1 MRRVSMRKLAGMV
14 VGVTAL
20 FFGAQASAAPCTVG
34 SCEVTDG
41 VLAVGTPVGVS
52 GADVELGAVDHQGS
66 FAIGGGLAGLEGF
79 IDVTFSTIFPGETT
93 VRTGIAN
100 MTIELFQDAISL
112 GAFAITD
119 ADGLSI
125 LPVIAVNFLSGS
137 DVFFQIA
144 GVSFRNAGASLPDY
158 NIDFQA
164 VEAAAVPIPGA
175 FLLLLSGVAG
185 LGFSMRRKPS

>member
-1 MRRVSMRKLAGMV
+1 MSRVGLRKFTGMA
-14 VGVTAL
+14 VGVAAF
-20 FFGAQASAAPCTVG
+20 FFGAQAFAAPCTIG
-34 SCEVTDG
+34 SCVVSAGALT
-41 VLAVGTPVGVS
+41 VVNPVGIS
-52 GADVELGAVDHQGS
+52 GNDVALGVVNHQGNFS
-66 FAIGGGLAGLEGF
+66 IGAGLAGLEGF
-79 IDVTFSTIFPGETT
+79 IDVTFSSIFPGEVA
-93 VRTGIAN
+93 VRTGIAS

-119 ADGLSI
+119 AQGLSI

-137 DVFFQIA
+137 DIFFQITGNA
-144 GVSFRNAGASLPDY
+144 FRNAGASLPDY

-185 LGFSMRRKPS
+185 LGFSMRRQA